1 MRGPPFFISKS
12 SRTPPSSHF
21 TSPPSPPLPPPLLH
35 RQWHYFFLTETGI
48 AYLKEY
54 LHLPEDIVPA
64 TLRRGAGDA
73 LEGLKGDL
81 GAPKGRFGDRP
92 DRGDRPPRREG
103 GGEYRTSAAPPA

>member
-1 MRGPPFFISKS
+1 MRA
-12 SRTPPSSHF
+12 R
-21 TSPPSPPLPPPLLH
+21 

-103 GGEYRTSAAPPA
+103 GSDYRTAAPPA